1 MNKLTKKA
9 RRNFDN
15 CAELARCTRTWVS
28 EKTTGGFSYLTSV
41 KTSWPRATCTQTC
54 EYMPPS
60 SLFRLRTSTSSAERE
75 HLQPETHSRRH
86 PDTILY
92 RLTNTRTYRL
102 TCIRIACTHILT
114 RTHEHDTLLDVHLYP
129 HQHTDTGECTHTPT
143 HTIYDLTKVGSLLCC
158 LEHSPPP
165 ASPPRPAVQ
174 PQRLSGSW
182 QPKPAGLLCGWHF
195 YFGTKCNLSQVIE
208 RSTAI
213 TTVYPYRQPL
223 LTSSSWQ

>member
-15 CAELARCTRTWVS
+15 CGELARCTRTW
-28 EKTTGGFSYLTSV
+28 EKTAGGFSFLTSV

-54 EYMPPS
+54 EYMPSS
-60 SLFRLRTSTSSAERE
+60 SLFRLRTGTSSAERE
-75 HLQPETHSRRH
+75 DLQPETHSRRH
-86 PDTILY
+86 PDTIPVLSY
-92 RLTNTRTYRL
+92 RQTNTWTYTL
-102 TCIRIACTHILT
+102 ACIRIVCSHILT
-114 RTHEHDTLLDVHLYP
+114 RTHEHNTLLDVHLYP
-129 HQHTDTGECTHTPT
+129 HQHTDTGECTHTHT
-143 HTIYDLTKVGSLLCC
+143 HNLRSDKGGLTALLSGTFPST
-158 LEHSPPP
+158 HQPPC
-165 ASPPRPAVQ
+165 PAVQ

-213 TTVYPYRQPL
+213 TTVYPYRRPL